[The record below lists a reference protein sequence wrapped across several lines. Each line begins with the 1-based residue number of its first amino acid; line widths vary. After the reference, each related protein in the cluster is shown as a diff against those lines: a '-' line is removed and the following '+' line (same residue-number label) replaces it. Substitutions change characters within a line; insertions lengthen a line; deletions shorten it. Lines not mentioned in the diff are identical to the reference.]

1 LYKKIIFT
9 SLDLTLSENSSPKF
23 VFDDGSE
30 NTGSQVVLQITEG
43 PEYQEG
49 TLIARYNIFDDDGS
63 ENTGSQFVLPLI
75 EVPEY
80 LEGTVVAWYVTKRK

>member
-1 LYKKIIFT
+1 M
-9 SLDLTLSENSSPKF
+9 TLSENSSPKF

-49 TLIARYNIFDDDGS
+49 TVLARYIIFDDGS
-63 ENTGSQFVLPLI
+63 ENTGSQVVLPLI